1 MQLSKE
7 AAGSSF
13 SRGLQHAKANSRSTN
28 SIHSRCNT
36 ISLRNSLGK
45 HSNEE
50 SDSEETSGS
59 EDDSGSEEESSSSE
73 DSDEEMVDC
82 KVTIGHSDE
91 VRGFSVSTSRGFTSI
106 MKQLEDSYGSP
117 PRLSYFDDEGD
128 KISILAS
135 SDFEY
140 AVRAHKTMTSL
151 ERKSKKLGAN
161 KLTFVAE
168 FGDLRQKISMS
179 KTTNSLASTMSAL
192 QKPSTDSSRLV
203 RTYSCVDMPSTAPSV
218 KARKELNEVLWQRG
232 ELLGSG
238 SFGQVYSGID
248 MSTGVRIAV
257 KEVMLGTGKKHEQQA
272 LALLREIKILSEL
285 DHPNIIKYLGTEY
298 SENTMRI
305 FLELA
310 TEGSLKDALTA
321 FGSYFSFCSIDLFSS
336 NNLTLDY

>member
-13 SRGLQHAKANSRSTN
+13 SRGLQHAKANNRSSN
-28 SIHSRCNT
+28 SILSRCNT

-45 HSNEE
+45 HESDE

-59 EDDSGSEEESSSSE
+59 EDESGSEEESSSE

-82 KVTIGHSDE
+82 KISISHTDE

-128 KISILAS
+128 KISILAG

-140 AVRAHKTMTSL
+140 AVRAHKAMTSL

-168 FGDLRQKISMS
+168 FGDLQPKLVPLKSS
-179 KTTNSLASTMSAL
+179 NSLASTMSSL
-192 QKPSTDSSRLV
+192 QKTSSDSRMV
-203 RTYSCVDMPSTAPSV
+203 RTYSCVDMPTAPTSV
-218 KARKELNEVLWQRG
+218 KTRKELNEVLWQRG

-257 KEVMLGTGKKHEQQA
+257 KEVMLGIGKKHEQQA

-321 FGSYFSFCSIDLFSS
+321 FGSY
-336 NNLTLDY
+336 

>member
-1 MQLSKE
+1 MLLGKD
-7 AAGSSF
+7 SSGTNF
-13 SRGLQHAKANSRSTN
+13 SRGLHHSRINNRSTS
-28 SIHSRCNT
+28 SIHGRPSVT
-36 ISLRNSLGK
+36 SLRSSYGK
-45 HSNEE
+45 HGKQ

-59 EDDSGSEEESSSSE
+59 EDESGSDESDSEES
-73 DSDEEMVDC
+73 DDEVVDC
-82 KVTIGHSDE
+82 KVTISHSDD
-91 VRGFSVSTSRGFTSI
+91 VRGFSVSTSRGFTII
-106 MKQLEDSYGSP
+106 MKQLEDSYGSV
-117 PRLSYFDDEGD
+117 PRLSYYDDEGD
-128 KISILAS
+128 KISIIAE

-168 FGDLRQKISMS
+168 FGEPKLKSTSS
-179 KTTNSLASTMSAL
+179 KSSSLASTINASNKIAV
-192 QKPSTDSSRLV
+192 DNRLP
-203 RTYSCVDMPSTAPSV
+203 RTYSCVDMPAPTSSTKS
-218 KARKELNEVLWQRG
+218 KKESNEVMWQRG

-248 MSTGVRIAV
+248 MSSGIRIAV
-257 KEVMLGTGKKHEQQA
+257 KEVVLGIGKRYEQQA

-321 FGSYFSFCSIDLFSS
+321 FGAH
-336 NNLTLDY
+336 

>member
-13 SRGLQHAKANSRSTN
+13 SRGLQHAKANSRSSN
-28 SIHSRCNT
+28 SILSRCNT

-59 EDDSGSEEESSSSE
+59 EEDSGSEEESSSE

-82 KVTIGHSDE
+82 KITIGHSDE

-128 KISILAS
+128 KISILAG

-151 ERKSKKLGAN
+151 ERKSKKMGAN

-168 FGDLRQKISMS
+168 FGDLKPKSTQLKS
-179 KTTNSLASTMSAL
+179 TNSFASTMSAL
-192 QKPSTDSSRLV
+192 QKTSGTDSRMV
-203 RTYSCVDMPSTAPSV
+203 RTYSCVDMPSAPPTM

-321 FGSYFSFCSIDLFSS
+321 FGSYYFSF
-336 NNLTLDY
+336 N